1 MKLNFREIALLF
13 SASQIVIWV
22 ILCFYFTFDIGYVIM
37 ANLWL
42 ICFIL
47 QIHFIALWE
56 ILRVLHLMLYKS
68 SIDK

>member
-22 ILCFYFTFDIGYVIM
+22 ILCFYFTFDIGYVIV
-37 ANLWL
+37 ANLWF

-47 QIHFIALWE
+47 QIHLLYLWA
-56 ILRVLHLMLYKS
+56 ILRTLYIMLYKS